1 MTGSRPYV
9 TGSRPNKNKSMICC
23 SYHAL
28 VVFNNYS
35 ADHKLLDMQTNSTTE
50 EMKSLATCLNKLVL
64 DGYTEDFKAAERGLL
79 SLQSERIYEPTQV
92 HVVNFFRFE
101 GASDPADNTILY
113 VIETN
118 DGVKG
123 TLVDAYGSYADAKVT
138 AFMAEVEDI
147 NKKTVNNDS
156 ATNN

>member
-1 MTGSRPYV
+1 
-9 TGSRPNKNKSMICC
+9 
-23 SYHAL
+23 
-28 VVFNNYS
+28 
-35 ADHKLLDMQTNSTTE
+35 MQTNSSTE
-50 EMKSLATCLNKLVL
+50 EMKSLASCLNKLVL

-79 SLQSERIYEPTQV
+79 SLQSERIYEPNEV

-118 DGVKG
+118 DGIKG

-138 AFMAEVEDI
+138 SFMQEVEDM
-147 NKKTVNNDS
+147 NKKNDNNDS
-156 ATNN
+156 TSNN

>member
-1 MTGSRPYV
+1 VISNRLKHKKHDKKFIMLFQIFKHRST
-9 TGSRPNKNKSMICC
+9 
-23 SYHAL
+23 
-28 VVFNNYS
+28 
-35 ADHKLLDMQTNSTTE
+35 DHKNIDMQTNSSTE
-50 EMKSLATCLNKLVL
+50 EMKSLASCLNKLVL

-79 SLQSERIYEPTQV
+79 SLQSEKIYEPSQI

-123 TLVDAYGSYADAKVT
+123 TLVDAYGSYADSKVT
-138 AFMAEVEDI
+138 SFMQEVEDI
-147 NKKTVNNDS
+147 NKKTVPNDS
-156 ATNN
+156 NN